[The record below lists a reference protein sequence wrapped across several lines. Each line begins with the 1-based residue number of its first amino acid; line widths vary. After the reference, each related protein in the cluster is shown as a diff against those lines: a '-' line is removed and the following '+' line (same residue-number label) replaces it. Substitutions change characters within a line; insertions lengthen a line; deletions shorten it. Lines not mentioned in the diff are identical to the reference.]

1 MFSVIKFVFGFA
13 IGALLLIA
21 GLYYLKKEN
30 DDTDSRKIY
39 GAVAAIG
46 AVILA
51 SALVFLTMQS
61 L

>member
-46 AVILA
+46 TVILA
-51 SALVFLTMQS
+51 SALVFLIMQS